1 MPKPSTR
8 EMKINRIYAYLD
20 ELAATDDLPEEYID
34 DLLDVVQQYSQLAAI
49 VKQRKMRE

>member
-20 ELAATDDLPEEYID
+20 DIAASEELDEEYID
-34 DLLDVVQQYSQLAAI
+34 DLLGVVREY
-49 VKQRKMRE
+49 KQMADEAKRNGMQ